1 MNVLL
6 VTNSYAPNAGGMAT
20 SVQGLAA
27 QLQALGLGVLV
38 LTPQFHV
45 ADESGPLVQRAPL
58 SVWNE
63 IIDGDFR
70 LERNPRLFRAVQDFA
85 PAVIHVHGPFF
96 LGPIAVRLADAW
108 RLPLIY
114 TYHTRLE
121 EYVHYSPAPDL
132 TPERVIA
139 FHAGFA
145 NQCDAVLAPSRALAA
160 EVTRQGVASPVHS
173 APSGLPAAWLAPP
186 RARDARRPARTIGI
200 VGRMTE
206 EKYAR
211 ELAAAAMAYMQ
222 RDARAWLALIGDGP
236 SADAIRQEARA
247 CGMEA
252 RVRHTGFMAGPQVR
266 AELDRM
272 DVVINAPEADTQCIV
287 LLEAQAR
294 GVPVIASDVPVAREF
309 VCAFEAQ
316 GAFFPSG
323 RWDALTDRLARFF
336 AASPA
341 QQALARQAAR
351 AFAERFAAPALTQR
365 ICELYARTRPK
376 PGLHYDP
383 RAYGWVYRALTA
395 ALVPVIQQLRYA

>member
-1 MNVLL
+1 MNALL

-27 QLQALGLGVLV
+27 QLQALGMGVLV
-38 LTPQFHV
+38 LTPQFHA

-63 IIDGDFR
+63 MMDGDFR
-70 LERNPRLFRAVQDFA
+70 LERNPRLFRAVQAFA
-85 PAVIHVHGPFF
+85 PAVVHVHGPFF

-121 EYVHYSPAPDL
+121 EYVHYSPEPDL
-132 TPERVIA
+132 TPESVID
-139 FHAGFA
+139 FHARFA

-160 EVTRQGVASPVHS
+160 EVTRQGVTSPVHS
-173 APSGLPAAWLAPP
+173 VPSGLPSAWLVPP
-186 RARDARRPARTIGI
+186 CARDGDRPERTIGI
-200 VGRMTE
+200 VGRLTE

-211 ELAAAAMAYMQ
+211 ALAAAAMAYMQ
-222 RDARAWLALIGDGP
+222 RDARARLALIGDGP
-236 SADAIRQEARA
+236 SAGAIRQEARA
-247 CGMEA
+247 RGVDA
-252 RVRHTGFMAGPQVR
+252 RVRHTGFIAGPQVS

-323 RWDALTDRLARFF
+323 HWDALTDRLARFF
-336 AASPA
+336 AAPPA
-341 QQALARQAAR
+341 QQVLARRAAR
-351 AFAERFAAPALTQR
+351 AFAEKFAAPELTQR
-365 ICELYARTRPK
+365 ICEIYARTRPK
-376 PGLHYDP
+376 PRLRYDP
-383 RAYGWVYRALTA
+383 RAYGWVYRTLNA
-395 ALVPVIQQLRYA
+395 ALVPVIQKLRYA